1 MNIFKKL
8 FSKEADFSGEGY
20 SEPRD
25 KYRLGKQAV
34 KVYNYMHNNG
44 WKSLNAIA
52 NATGEPSPSISA
64 QLRNFRKPSFQPV
77 DAIYEVEKRYV
88 SKGVWEYKLIV
99 VPNKTMFKKVV

>member
-1 MNIFKKL
+1 MGGERLNDM
-8 FSKEADFSGEGY
+8 SK
-20 SEPRD
+20 
-25 KYRLGKQAV
+25 V
-34 KVYNYMHNNG
+34 CYMVLQNFTCIILI
-44 WKSLNAIA
+44 LNAIA

-99 VPNKTMFKKVV
+99 VPNKTMFKKVI